1 MLSLILYGR
10 NDNHGYNLHKR
21 AALSL
26 NCMAEVLSCPD
37 DEILFVDYNTPNDF
51 PTFPEAIADTL
62 TDKAKRHLRVLRVR
76 PAVHGRFA
84 GRTHLAALEPVARNV
99 AVRRSNPANRWILS
113 TNTDMIFVPRVTHSL
128 SEIVGG
134 LADGHYGIPR
144 FEVPETLWESLDR
157 REPRAAIDSIGRWGW
172 DLHLNEIVIGMKPFL
187 FDGPGDFQLML
198 RDDLFAVN
206 GFDEEMLL
214 GWHVDANIAKRLS
227 FLRGDVGDLSDRIFG
242 YHCDHTRQVTSAHKS
257 NASQN
262 DIHRY
267 FYNVDS
273 AKLPNQAQCWG
284 CPDDAVEEVS
294 LSAGKLYTQSLLSVS
309 APTLAEPGYVA
320 FVPETYNL
328 CGYTPL
334 HVLPFLLDIF
344 SSAPR
349 NWRVAWLGPPG
360 PMLSTFARAWRDI
373 AFVNPIQ
380 VHHRFCPKFASSD
393 STLCNFHSL
402 AHMAEHADAF
412 IFDFS
417 RGDGGLFRPSSDSD
431 QKIVQFLVDAF
442 DTLIS
447 AESEPR
453 KNPRRFIGINTLHT
467 QFEGLFSSNINCA
480 KTPFGIRIR
489 HGFAVRREVKPVQPT
504 FYRPRKTHT
513 PPITVT
519 GPQIRNGAVDLQHLL
534 QAGPAGRMRG
544 GRVLGRAGVAGLVA
558 QSRPLSVPQG
568 RYVVAL
574 ELRSESAG
582 WGAAGVNFRLVA
594 LLVHLRR
601 LLGYPLERKLR
612 RMASR
617 LLGKRLSDWIK
628 ASIKKRIGISPDSM
642 ATSTSIVRIEAHLG
656 EQSLGGARALGNDIH
671 HWVEDFEIEVPE
683 KPGHEAAPGVAIS
696 LFTNGGAKFSVVH
709 AALRVRKPTRSKQI
723 GAAA

>member
-1 MLSLILYGR
+1 MLSLVLYGR

-76 PAVHGRFA
+76 PAVHRCFA

-113 TNTDMIFVPRVTHSL
+113 TNTDMIFVPRITRSL
-128 SEIVGG
+128 SEIAGD

-144 FEVPETLWESLDR
+144 FEIPETLWESLDR

-172 DLHLNEIVIGMKPFL
+172 DLHLNEVVGGMKPFL

-206 GFDEEMLL
+206 GFDENMLL

-227 FLRGDVGDLSDRIFG
+227 FLRGDVSDLSDRIFG

-267 FYNVDS
+267 FYDVDS
-273 AKLPNQAQCWG
+273 ATLPGQALRWG
-284 CPDDAVEEVS
+284 CPDDVIEEVQ
-294 LSAGKLYTQSLLSVS
+294 LSSGKLYAQSLLSLS
-309 APTLAEPGYVA
+309 EPALAEPGYVE

-360 PMLSTFARAWRDI
+360 PMLSAFARAWRDI

-380 VHHRFCPKFASSD
+380 VHHRFQPQFGSSD
-393 STLCNFHSL
+393 RTLIDFRPL

-417 RGDGGLFRPSSDSD
+417 RGDGNLFRPSSDSD
-431 QKIVQFLVDAF
+431 KKIAQFLVGSF

-447 AESEPR
+447 AESEPG
-453 KNPRRFIGINTLHT
+453 NAPRRFIGINTLHT
-467 QFEGLFSSNINCA
+467 QFEGLFSSSINCA

-489 HGFAVRREVKPVQPT
+489 HGFAIRREVKPVQPA
-504 FYRPRKTHT
+504 FYRPSKTCT
-513 PPITVT
+513 SPIAES
-519 GPQIRNGAVDLQHLL
+519 GPQIDSGAVDLRQLL
-534 QAGPAGRMRG
+534 QAGPAGRKRG

-558 QSRPLSVPQG
+558 QSHPLSVPQG

-574 ELRSESAG
+574 ELRSKSAG
-582 WGAAGVNFRLVA
+582 WDTAGVDLRLVA
-594 LLVHLRR
+594 LLARLRR
-601 LLGYPLERKLR
+601 FLGYPLERRVR

-617 LLGKRLSDWIK
+617 LLGGRLSGWIK
-628 ASIKKRIGISPDSM
+628 ASIKKRIGISAD
-642 ATSTSIVRIEAHLG
+642 ATASTSIVRIEAHLG
-656 EQSLGGARALGNDIH
+656 EQSLGSARVLGNDIH
-671 HWVEDFEIEVPE
+671 HWVEDFEIEVLE
-683 KPGHEAAPGVAIS
+683 KPGHETAQGVTIS
-696 LFTNGGAKFSVVH
+696 LFTNGGARFSVVH
-709 AALRVRKPTRSKQI
+709 AALRVRRPTRFQQI
-723 GAAA
+723 SAAA